1 MLDVAPDFG
10 SEAERVGGLGE
21 EGHDDEGVQF
31 PDGAAAL
38 PEVRSRSKLCR
49 ISKTVHRVSMTASTD
64 SFQMLR
70 RRTAGH
76 RQ

>member
-38 PEVRSRSKLCR
+38 PEARSRSKLCR
-49 ISKTVHRVSMTASTD
+49 MN
-64 SFQMLR
+64 
-70 RRTAGH
+70 
-76 RQ
+76 